1 MKAKKNSFNYPH
13 RSFKK
18 EKKNPKAALFLDQI
32 CKHGNPFIFK
42 GWVVRQY
49 LVSIG
54 KLHSFFSIKLHSFL
68 DYTLCL

>member
-18 EKKNPKAALFLDQI
+18 EKSPEEALFLEQI
-32 CKHGNPFIFK
+32 CKYGNLFTFK

-49 LVSIG
+49 LVSTG
-54 KLHSFFSIKLHSFL
+54 KLHSFL
-68 DYTLCL
+68 DYTL